1 MSATT
6 STNVEQ
12 LYADIVQDLVPYYMD
27 AVLLPNQQIILNSL
41 NVSGSTGDQVRFP
54 LMNTYDNAV
63 TITEGT
69 SIIGTAGAESNLIPT
84 AANVTFDKR
93 GLGVDVTEE
102 SLEDGGFDMVRNGV
116 LSRLSGGIAQATDVA
131 GLATCKSEFVNN
143 DGVVGANATV
153 NASLIANFI
162 MSPEALAY
170 AAKREPVVKVW
181 YNPNKDVHEFRATV
195 RNGFTALRGQTSSP
209 TTPFGRRIHSASLG
223 SGLDEANVQAI
234 ATSVANLRSV
244 NAPVGSDG
252 MYIGLIDPAFELA
265 INKQIAG
272 VGGTTISSLSDLG
285 NNALRNAAL
294 AMVAGATLYRSN
306 NLPNAS

>member
-63 TITEGT
+63 SISEGGD
-69 SIIGTAGAESNLIPT
+69 IINTAGAESNLIPT
-84 AANVTFDKR
+84 AANVIFQKR

-131 GLATCKSEFVNN
+131 GLAQAKTSFTSN
-143 DGVVGANATV
+143 DGVTGANAAFTQSFV
-153 NASLIANFI
+153 
-162 MSPEALAY
+162 MSPEAMAY

-181 YNPNKDVHEFRATV
+181 YNPNRDTHEFRATV
-195 RNGFTALRGQTSSP
+195 RNGFTALRST
-209 TTPFGRRIHSASLG
+209 FGRTIKSNKLG
-223 SGLDEANVQAI
+223 GSQAEANIQAI

-244 NAPVGSDG
+244 NAPVGADG
-252 MYIGLIDPAFELA
+252 MYIGIIDPGLELA

-294 AMVAGATLYRSN
+294 AMVSGATLYRSN
-306 NLPNAS
+306 NLPDAS

>member
-6 STNVEQ
+6 STNVQQ

-41 NVSGSTGDQVRFP
+41 SVSGSTGNTIRFP

-63 TITEGT
+63 TITEGD
-69 SIIGTAGAESNLIPT
+69 SIIGTAGGESNLIPT
-84 AANVTFDKR
+84 AASITVAKR

-116 LSRLSGGIAQATDVA
+116 LSRLSGGIAQATDIA
-131 GLATCKSEFVNN
+131 GLTQAKTSFTGN

-153 NASLIANFI
+153 NAALIANFV

-195 RNGFTALRGQTSSP
+195 RNGFTALRSN
-209 TTPFGRRIHSASLG
+209 FGRRITCNATIG
-223 SGLDEANVQAI
+223 SGDANVEAL
-234 ATSVANLRSV
+234 AKSVANLRSA
-244 NAPVGSDG
+244 NAPVGLNG
-252 MYIGLIDPAFELA
+252 TYVGLIDPSFEFA
-265 INKQIAG
+265 INEQIAG
-272 VGGTTISSLSDLG
+272 VGGTTVGSLSDIG
-285 NNALRNAAL
+285 NNALRDASIAL
-294 AMVAGATLYRSN
+294 VAGCTLYRSN
-306 NLPNAS
+306 NLPDAT

>member
-1 MSATT
+1 MAATT

-63 TITEGT
+63 SITEGA
-69 SIIGTAGAESNLIPT
+69 SIIGTSGAESNLIPT
-84 AANVTFDKR
+84 AANVTFTKR

-131 GLATCKSEFVNN
+131 GLAQCKTSFTNN
-143 DGVVGANATV
+143 DGVTGANAAFTQSFV
-153 NASLIANFI
+153 

-195 RNGFTALRGQTSSP
+195 RNGFTALRSN
-209 TTPFGRRIHSASLG
+209 FGRTIISNALG
-223 SGLDEANVQAI
+223 GSQSEANVEAV

-244 NAPVGSDG
+244 NAPVGADG
-252 MYIGLIDPAFELA
+252 MYIGIIDPGLELA

-294 AMVAGATLYRSN
+294 AMVSGATLYRSN
-306 NLPNAS
+306 NLPDAS

>member
-63 TITEGT
+63 SISEGGD
-69 SIIGTAGAESNLIPT
+69 IINTAGAESNLIPT
-84 AANVTFDKR
+84 AANVTFTKR

-131 GLATCKSEFVNN
+131 GLAQAKTSFTSN
-143 DGVVGANATV
+143 DGVTGANAAFTQSFV
-153 NASLIANFI
+153 
-162 MSPEALAY
+162 MSPEAMAY

-181 YNPNKDVHEFRATV
+181 YNPNRDTHEFRATV
-195 RNGFTALRGQTSSP
+195 RNGFTALRST
-209 TTPFGRRIHSASLG
+209 FGRTIKSNKLG
-223 SGLDEANVQAI
+223 GSQAEANIQAI

-244 NAPVGSDG
+244 NAPVGADG
-252 MYIGLIDPAFELA
+252 MYIGIIDPGLELA

-294 AMVAGATLYRSN
+294 AMVSGATLYRSN
-306 NLPNAS
+306 NLPDAS

>member
-63 TITEGT
+63 SITEGA

-84 AANVTFDKR
+84 AANVTFTKR

-131 GLATCKSEFVNN
+131 GLAQCKTSFTNN
-143 DGVVGANATV
+143 DGVAGAANV
-153 NASLIANFI
+153 NFTENFVI
-162 MSPEALAY
+162 SPEALAY

-181 YNPNKDVHEFRATV
+181 YNPNKDTHEFRATV
-195 RNGFTALRGQTSSP
+195 RNGFTALRAD
-209 TTPFGRRIHSASLG
+209 FGRKIRSASLG
-223 SGLDEANVQAI
+223 GNQFGVAASKANVESI
-234 ATSVANLRSV
+234 AKSVAHLRSV
-244 NAPVGSDG
+244 NAPTGSDG
-252 MYIGLIDPAFELA
+252 MYIGLLDSGFELS
-265 INKQIAG
+265 INQQIAQAG
-272 VGGTTISSLSDLG
+272 ATTISSLSDLG

>member
-63 TITEGT
+63 AITEGD
-69 SIIGTAGAESNLIPT
+69 SIIGTTGAESNLIPT
-84 AANVTFDKR
+84 AANVTFTKR

-131 GLATCKSEFVNN
+131 GLAQCKTSFTNN
-143 DGVVGANATV
+143 DGVTGANAAFTQSFV
-153 NASLIANFI
+153 

-195 RNGFTALRGQTSSP
+195 RNGFTALRSN
-209 TTPFGRRIHSASLG
+209 FGRTIISNALG
-223 SGLDEANVQAI
+223 GSQSEANVEAV

-244 NAPVGSDG
+244 NAPVGADG
-252 MYIGLIDPAFELA
+252 MYIGIIDPGLELA

-294 AMVAGATLYRSN
+294 AMVSGATLYRSN
-306 NLPNAS
+306 NLPDAS

>member
-63 TITEGT
+63 TISEGT
-69 SIIGTAGAESNLIPT
+69 SIIGTSGAESNLIPT
-84 AANVTFDKR
+84 AANVTFTKR

-116 LSRLSGGIAQATDVA
+116 LSRLSGGIAQATDIA
-131 GLATCKSEFVNN
+131 GLAVCKTEFVNN
-143 DGVVGANATV
+143 DGVTGANAAFTQSFV
-153 NASLIANFI
+153 F
-162 MSPEALAY
+162 SPEALAY

-195 RNGFTALRGQTSSP
+195 RNGFTALRGNTSSP
-209 TTPFGRRIHSASLG
+209 TTPFGRTIISNALG
-223 SGLDEANVQAI
+223 GTQAEANVQAI

-244 NAPVGSDG
+244 NAPVGADG
-252 MYIGLIDPAFELA
+252 MYIGIIDPGLELA

-272 VGGTTISSLSDLG
+272 LGGTTISSLSDLG

-294 AMVAGATLYRSN
+294 AMVSGATLYRSN
-306 NLPNAS
+306 NLPDAS

>member
-63 TITEGT
+63 SITEGA
-69 SIIGTAGAESNLIPT
+69 SIIGTSGAESNLIPT
-84 AANVTFDKR
+84 AANVTFTKR

-131 GLATCKSEFVNN
+131 GLAQCKTSFTNN
-143 DGVVGANATV
+143 DGVTGANAAFTQSFV
-153 NASLIANFI
+153 

-195 RNGFTALRGQTSSP
+195 RNGFTALRSN
-209 TTPFGRRIHSASLG
+209 FGRTIISNALG
-223 SGLDEANVQAI
+223 GSQSEANVEAI

-244 NAPVGSDG
+244 NAPVGADG
-252 MYIGLIDPAFELA
+252 MYIGIIDPGLELA

-294 AMVAGATLYRSN
+294 AMVSGATLYRSN
-306 NLPNAS
+306 NLPDAS

>member
-63 TITEGT
+63 SIAEGGN
-69 SIIGTAGAESNLIPT
+69 IIGTAGAESNLIPT
-84 AANVTFDKR
+84 AANVTFQKR

-131 GLATCKSEFVNN
+131 GLAQCKTSFTNN
-143 DGVVGANATV
+143 DGVAGSNAAFTQSFV
-153 NASLIANFI
+153 

-181 YNPNKDVHEFRATV
+181 YNPNKDLHEFRATV
-195 RNGFTALRGQTSSP
+195 RNGFTALRSN
-209 TTPFGRRIHSASLG
+209 FGRTIISNALG
-223 SGLDEANVQAI
+223 GSQSEANVEAI

-244 NAPVGSDG
+244 NAPVGADG
-252 MYIGLIDPAFELA
+252 MYIGIIDPGLELA

-294 AMVAGATLYRSN
+294 AMVSGATLYRSN
-306 NLPNAS
+306 NLPDAS

>member
-41 NVSGSTGDQVRFP
+41 NVSGSTGNQVRFP

-63 TITEGT
+63 TISEGA
-69 SIIGTAGAESNLIPT
+69 SIINTAGAESNLIPT
-84 AANVTFDKR
+84 AANVTFAKR

-116 LSRLSGGIAQATDVA
+116 LSRLSGGIAQATDIA
-131 GLATCKSEFVNN
+131 GLAVCKTSFTNN
-143 DGVVGANATV
+143 DGVTGANADFTQSFV
-153 NASLIANFI
+153 

-195 RNGFTALRGQTSSP
+195 RNGFTALRGN
-209 TTPFGRRIHSASLG
+209 FGRTIKSAVLG
-223 SGLDEANVQAI
+223 GTQAQANIEAI

-244 NAPVGSDG
+244 NAPVGADG
-252 MYIGLIDPAFELA
+252 MYIGIIDPGLELA

>member
-1 MSATT
+1 MSSTT

-54 LMNTYDNAV
+54 LMNTYDTAV
-63 TITEGT
+63 SINEGA

-84 AANVTFDKR
+84 AANVTFVKR

-102 SLEDGGFDMVRNGV
+102 SLEDGGLDAVRNGV
-116 LSRLSGGIAQATDVA
+116 LARLSGGIAQATDVA
-131 GLATCKSEFVNN
+131 GLLQAKTSFTSN
-143 DGVVGANATV
+143 DGVTGANA
-153 NASLIANFI
+153 NFI
-162 MSPEALAY
+162 QNFVMSPEAMAY

-181 YNPNKDVHEFRATV
+181 YNPNKDAHEFRATV
-195 RNGFTALRGQTSSP
+195 RNGFTALRGN
-209 TTPFGRRIHSASLG
+209 FGRTVISAKLG
-223 SGLDEANVQAI
+223 FGTAAEQANIEAI
-234 ATSVANLRSV
+234 ATSVANLRSA
-244 NAPVGSDG
+244 NAPVGADG
-252 MYIGLIDPAFELA
+252 MYIGLIDPSLELA

-272 VGGTTISSLSDLG
+272 VGGATVSSLSDLG

-306 NLPNAS
+306 NLPDAS